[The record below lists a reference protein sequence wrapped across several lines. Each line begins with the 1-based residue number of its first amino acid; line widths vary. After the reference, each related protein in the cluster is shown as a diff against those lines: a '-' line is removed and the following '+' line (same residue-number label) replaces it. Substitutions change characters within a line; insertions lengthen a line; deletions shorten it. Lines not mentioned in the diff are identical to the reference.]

1 MHSWDCI
8 MPHVATWRQM
18 IGVDPFDTKEF
29 ITSLNKQT
37 GKLDRLAN
45 ISASQIGK
53 GVIYVAMLLQ
63 LCASSVYSD
72 SMIMG
77 HHTRFPIAMKT
88 EHELFLSPTK
98 EAICSFV
105 DSHIEVCKNADVL
118 FKAYKPLKIEV
129 KDTTTKFRA
138 GATSKALAYSNRLM
152 RPLSLRLDA
161 FFRDLKEVTFD
172 NAYWDEL
179 AFKRKRTSKKE
190 IVFER
195 LKELE
200 DVHLLIDVPSWGEN
214 LNKYFLDPYTD
225 NHAKRL
231 STLFCL
237 MYESRD
243 LQYIK
248 LLRHIGGMLIDV
260 DNMLG
265 KMQSLSH
272 TIVDEGVDEL
282 WLVKREGYMRVAKLK
297 EIPDFIDVVSIST
310 GRANAQMKN
319 FISS

>member
-1 MHSWDCI
+1 MKNWNCI
-8 MPHVATWRQM
+8 KSHIEYWKQL

-37 GKLDRLAN
+37 GEVDRLAN
-45 ISASQIGK
+45 ISASQVGK

-63 LCASSVYSD
+63 LCATNISQSAN
-72 SMIMG
+72 MLG
-77 HHTRFPIAMKT
+77 HQTSFPIALQSNT
-88 EHELFLSPTK
+88 DIFDHPTK
-98 EAICSFV
+98 SKIAHFV
-105 DSHIEVCKNADVL
+105 NNHIEVCKDADVL
-118 FKAYKPLKIEV
+118 FKAYRPLKIEV

-161 FFRDLKEVTFD
+161 FFRDLKEVSFD
-172 NAYWDEL
+172 NPYWNDH
-179 AFKRKRTSKKE
+179 AFKRKKTSKKE
-190 IVFER
+190 IVMER

-200 DVHLLIDVPSWGEN
+200 EVHLMIDVPSWGDN

-237 MYESRD
+237 MYESGD

-248 LLRHIGGMLIDV
+248 ILRHIGGMLMDV
-260 DNMLG
+260 EEMLS
-265 KMQSLSH
+265 KMQSLAH
-272 TIVDEGVDEL
+272 TIVDDAVDEL
-282 WLVKREGYMRVAKLK
+282 WLVKREGYVRVSNIKQ
-297 EIPDFIDVVSIST
+297 INDYIDVVSIST
-310 GRANAQMKN
+310 GRANAQMKSI
-319 FISS
+319 FSS

>member
-1 MHSWDCI
+1 MKNWSCI
-8 MPHVATWRQM
+8 NPHVESWKQL

-37 GKLDRLAN
+37 GELDRLAN
-45 ISASQIGK
+45 ISASQVGK

-63 LCASSVYSD
+63 LCASNITQSTN
-72 SMIMG
+72 MLG
-77 HHTRFPIAMKT
+77 HQTGFPISLQSNT
-88 EHELFLSPTK
+88 DLFDSPTK
-98 EAICSFV
+98 SKIAQFINN
-105 DSHIEVCKNADVL
+105 HIEVCKDADVL
-118 FKAYKPLKIEV
+118 FKAYRPLKIEV

-172 NAYWDEL
+172 NPYWNEL
-179 AFKRKRTSKKE
+179 AFKRKKTSKKE
-190 IVFER
+190 IVLER

-200 DVHLLIDVPSWGEN
+200 EVHLMIDVPSWGDN
-214 LNKYFLDPYTD
+214 LNKYFLEPYTD

-237 MYESRD
+237 LYESGD
-243 LQYIK
+243 PQYIK
-248 LLRHIGGMLIDV
+248 IMRHIGGMIMDV
-260 DNMLG
+260 EEMLS
-265 KMQSLSH
+265 KMQSLAH

-282 WLVKREGYMRVAKLK
+282 WLVKREGYVRVSNIKQ
-297 EIPDFIDVVSIST
+297 INDYIDVVSIST
-310 GRANAQMKN
+310 GRANAQMKSI
-319 FISS
+319 FSS